1 MISLLMRVQI
11 VLWYQILLPPLGN
24 KCIFK
29 EEVTYSLCC
38 FCAKVRHFKDAVTVK
53 LAILSIL

>member
-1 MISLLMRVQI
+1 MISLLMRVKI
-11 VLWYQILLPPLGN
+11 VLWYHILLPPLGN

-29 EEVTYSLCC
+29 EEVTYSLC
-38 FCAKVRHFKDAVTVK
+38 FCAKVRHFKDAMTIK